1 MLEKIKTKP
10 ALSDSSPLHSEA
22 IKQGKQFFIDA
33 QKFNVIDAF
42 KPLTVETIKSKL
54 AETAFPFA
62 VCMENWIGD
71 LNFGSFIRN
80 ANAFNVKEIF
90 YVGAKRFDRRGAQGT
105 YHYKDVVFLPN
116 IEDLKDLKRKYR
128 FIGIDNIPGS
138 VSLTN
143 YSWFKNSRR
152 DLPPLLIFGEEGC
165 GLTTGM
171 QYLCEEIVHI
181 DMYGSVRSLNAATAS
196 GIIMHSV
203 TSQIVI

>member
-1 MLEKIKTKP
+1 MLQKIKTNPDFSAISPPHKT
-10 ALSDSSPLHSEA
+10 ALE
-22 IKQGKQFFIDA
+22 QGKNYFTNCE
-33 QKFNVIDAF
+33 KFNVIDEF
-42 KPLTVETIKSKL
+42 KSFSIETIKEKL
-54 AETAFPFA
+54 KETAFPFA
-62 VCMENWIGD
+62 ICIENWLGE
-71 LNFGSFIRN
+71 LNFSSCIRN
-80 ANAFNVKEIF
+80 ANAFNAKEIF

-143 YSWFKNSRR
+143 YSWFKNARR

-203 TSQIVI
+203 TSQIII